1 MTDHQKRA
9 RLREIFKDSKGV
21 IAPGVVDALFAR
33 LAQDCGYQAVHLSG
47 NAIHKN
53 FCLPDR
59 NLLNVTQICQRVG
72 QIAEATDIPLIVD
85 GGSIGVETDA
95 LGRAVKHFERAGAA
109 AVRFEDSLVNEYG
122 GRSEDLTIAPL
133 SHVGERIKAAVDA
146 RADSATV
153 LIVRCD
159 ARPKESLQQVQE
171 RIAAYAEAGADAV
184 GVQLSD
190 VEEFRRIGANPPAPL
205 VSLWP
210 RARMTAGEFLQ
221 MGFRIALVPSSMA
234 VAALAAAREMLLEL
248 REKGT
253 ERDYFA
259 RVKEIDDIERWYRS
273 LGSERK

>member
-1 MTDHQKRA
+1 MQQKRA
-9 RLREIFKDSKGV
+9 RLREILAKPSGA
-21 IAPGVVDALFAR
+21 IAPGVADALFAR
-33 LAQDCGYQAVHLSG
+33 LAQDCGYDAVHLSG
-47 NAIHKN
+47 NTIHKN

-72 QIAEATDIPLIVD
+72 QISEATDIPLIVD
-85 GGSIGVETDA
+85 GGSICIETAA

-109 AVRFEDSLVNEYG
+109 AIRFEDSLVNEYG
-122 GRSEDLTIAPL
+122 ARTEDLVIAPL
-133 SHVGERIKAAVDA
+133 SHVIDRIKAAVDA

-153 LIVRCD
+153 HIVRCD

-171 RIAAYAEAGADAV
+171 RMAAYAEAGADAV

-190 VEEFRRIGANPPAPL
+190 VEEFRLVGANAPAPL
-205 VSLWP
+205 VGLWP
-210 RARMTAGEFLQ
+210 RARMTAREFLQ
-221 MGFRIALVPSSMA
+221 MGFRVALMPSSIS

-248 REKGT
+248 KEKGS

-259 RVKEIDDIERWYRS
+259 RVKELGDIESWYRR